1 MRILPSFIAMIVGV
15 FVLVLANG
23 LFIRN
28 FKKINIKD
36 NIIILVLVSIAIS
49 LHAILHFLNEVY
61 YNFNPIQ
68 QILNTKL

>member
-15 FVLVLANG
+15 FFLVAAIL
-23 LFIRN
+23 LFFTN
-28 FKKINIKD
+28 LKKINTKD
-36 NIIILVLVSIAIS
+36 IIIILILISIAIS

-68 QILNTKL
+68 KLLDL